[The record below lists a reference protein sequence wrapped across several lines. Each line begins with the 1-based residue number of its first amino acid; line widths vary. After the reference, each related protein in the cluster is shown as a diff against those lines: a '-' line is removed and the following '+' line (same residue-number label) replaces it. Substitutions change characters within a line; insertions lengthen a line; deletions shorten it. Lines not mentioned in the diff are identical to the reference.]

1 MTKWQK
7 RILLPLLA
15 AVLLLNGTLFVVAN
29 ASRLP
34 PSIRAPVWEFTY
46 NNLSLPS
53 RNEPYGVY
61 PNKSFGLTDS
71 IAVVFYDDHE
81 KHVVI
86 IRPGGDDHRHAAMQG
101 IYHLRVN
108 APNDREA
115 ARLLRKFLNEI
126 GFKGS
131 ISTALTFA
139 HGSEARPMLGRSPL
153 RSDIFALLSEYRPK
167 DGYPDLAFV
176 SCSVA
181 AGEAGRKYI
190 QQVADC
196 YDLRVSASEKD
207 VDWYVASKW
216 FKSDE
221 GKRNF
226 EFVPGNWWTATPHEK
241 ELKRYSEV
249 FPE

>member
-1 MTKWQK
+1 MSKRQK
-7 RILLPLLA
+7 RILFPLLA
-15 AVLLLNGTLFVVAN
+15 VVLLLDGTLFVVAN

-34 PSIRAPVWEFTY
+34 PSIRRPVWEFTY
-46 NNLSLPS
+46 NNLSISS

-61 PNKSFGLTDS
+61 VNKNFGLTDT
-71 IAVVFYDDHE
+71 IAAVFYDNHE
-81 KHVVI
+81 NQVVAV
-86 IRPGGDDHRHAAMQG
+86 RPGGDDHRHAAMQG
-101 IYHLRVN
+101 VYHLRVN
-108 APNDREA
+108 APNGREA
-115 ARLLRKFLNEI
+115 ARLLHEFFKEI

-131 ISTALTFA
+131 ISTAVTFA
-139 HGSEARPMLGRSPL
+139 HGSQARPMLGRSRL
-153 RSDIFALLSEYRPK
+153 GDDFFALLSEYRPK
-167 DGYPDLAFV
+167 EGYPDLAFV

-207 VDWYVASKW
+207 VEWYVISKW
-216 FKSDE
+216 IKSDE

-226 EFVPGNWWTATPHEK
+226 EFTPGNWWTATPHEK

-249 FPE
+249 FTE